1 MENYSEYYC
10 LNIIANINF
19 FISLNSNV
27 NTILR
32 YYRFKQETKM
42 YGRGHEV
49 FYEKAMGHEIF
60 SSMIPWATK

>member
-32 YYRFKQETKM
+32 YYRKQALNKKLKCMGGAMKYFTK
-42 YGRGHEV
+42 
-49 FYEKAMGHEIF
+49 KLWAMKYL
-60 SSMIPWATK
+60 AL